1 MPFTKKTWEDRLVE
15 FAGRRKLTDVTTQAV
30 QTVDVTRDEGN
41 VSREG
46 TAFSASNMNDLEQ
59 RIADCVSAMET
70 TFQGG
75 VDTLYNKC
83 VSCGW
88 TPTGKTPTA
97 ISNAI
102 QGIYG
107 NRYTE
112 GYNNGV
118 SATKKGNAT
127 ASQVLDGRTF
137 TNSSSVG
144 IEGTMPNRGA
154 LNWSAS
160 NTTKTVSAGYYSG
173 GTLDSRPSYTAGY
186 NAGYSA
192 GKKDA
197 EIKTVSKS
205 AEYPMAGVNG
215 EQTVDFSV
223 DFGAVSGYKLAY
235 AGITALDTYISNGT
249 IKYVQFSNL
258 RISGTKATWSV
269 HTARGTGGG
278 NNTCTVQGIFIP
290 V

>member
-83 VSCGW
+83 ISCGV
-88 TPTGKTPTA
+88 TPSNKTPTA
-97 ISNAI
+97 IASAIMTIYTDRYNA
-102 QGIYG
+102 
-107 NRYTE
+107 
-112 GYNNGV
+112 GV
-118 SATKKGNAT
+118 NATKVGTAT
-127 ASQVLDGRTF
+127 AARVLSGYTF
-137 TNSSSVG
+137 TNSSAVG
-144 IEGTMPNRGA
+144 VSGTMPNRGA
-154 LNWSAS
+154 LNFNPSS
-160 NTTKTVSAGYYSG
+160 SLSQSVSAGYYSG
-173 GTLDSRPSYTAGY
+173 GTLSSQNAY

-192 GKKDA
+192 GKNDA

-205 AEYPMAGVNG
+205 AEYPMADVNG

-223 DFGAVSGYKLAY
+223 DFGSVSGYKLAY
-235 AGITALDTYISNGT
+235 AGITAFDTYISNGT
-249 IKYVQFSNL
+249 IRYVQFSNL

-290 V
+290 A